1 MGNHRRGKSRNPA
14 GRWRIRNLMLRAF
27 LILTVGALAMGFV
40 PITLQGE
47 ATAESSAATIADRF
61 GIASS
66 HLMTFDEQTMNLEF
80 QAMDEMQAGW
90 VRSTMAWHD
99 VEYRGR
105 DLWNL
110 EGCDMAVAKANQHGV
125 KVLGILCGC
134 PAWANGGQAAF
145 YPPTE
150 NNLEDWK
157 TYIRTM
163 ATRYKGKVAA
173 WEIWN
178 EENIQYWQ
186 PTPDPVYYTKLLG
199 LASAEIRAADP
210 AATIVMGGTA
220 PVDPGFLETTFQHGS
235 LNYVDA
241 IAYHPYPEIIGEA
254 GQPPEAKYW
263 PKEKLSGWILN
274 TVRELVWNYSKN
286 RTPPIQVWITEMGYS
301 TAAVDYQTQA
311 AYMLRCLINY
321 ASTNVDKVIWYM
333 LRDEPP
339 VIPDEAGL
347 MTYGFVKKTA
357 FDYYANFKK
366 LFGPASGENL
376 NQVAFSCS
384 APATL
389 ESHCFP
395 LPDGRLMLAAWKS
408 DNVAD
413 SLDLTITD
421 PAFGSVMLV
430 DPATGAR
437 SPAPGLARD
446 AQGRL
451 ALKGLSIGKMP
462 VILEVDKVNLTVTS
476 VSPKQVPQYTFWQD
490 MSISGSGFK
499 PGATV
504 RLEKGSTIINAFNV
518 NVASDSSITCTAGFW
533 GAEAGPYDLV
543 VNDGAGHEARMP
555 GAFTVAPGCGS
566 GSGAGVLALGVMLGM
581 ISLAGSVRRRKK
593 KK

>member
-1 MGNHRRGKSRNPA
+1 MKKHPIGIQFNVRTYFFRILLLLVIATLALGIILPFATRGAAVAQTNP
-14 GRWRIRNLMLRAF
+14 
-27 LILTVGALAMGFV
+27 
-40 PITLQGE
+40 
-47 ATAESSAATIADRF
+47 ATIADRF

-66 HLMTFDEQTMNLEF
+66 HLMTFDEQTMDRKF
-80 QAMDEMQAGW
+80 QAMDELQAGW

-99 VEYRGR
+99 VEYLGKGQWT
-105 DLWNL
+105 LQ
-110 EGCDMAVAKANQHGV
+110 GCDMAVAKANQHGV

-134 PAWANGGQAAF
+134 PAWANGGKEAF

-150 NNLEDWK
+150 DHLEDWK
-157 TYIRTM
+157 TYVRTM
-163 ATRYKGKVAA
+163 ATKYKGKVAA

-186 PTPDPVYYTKLLG
+186 PTPDPVYYTRLLK
-199 LASAEIRAADP
+199 LASTEIRAADP

-220 PVDPGFLETTFQHGS
+220 PVDPGFLETTFHEGS
-235 LNYVDA
+235 LDYVDA

-274 TVRELVWNYSKN
+274 GVRELIWQHTTK
-286 RTPPIQVWITEMGYS
+286 PIQVWITEMGYS
-301 TAAVDYQTQA
+301 TGAAEIDYQTQA

-321 ASTNVDKVIWYM
+321 ASTNVDRLIWYQ

-357 FDYYANFKK
+357 FYYYANFKQ
-366 LFGPASGENL
+366 LFGSATNEDLS
-376 NQVAFSCS
+376 QVSFSCS

-395 LPDGRLMLAAWKS
+395 LPDGRLMLSAWKS

-413 SLDLTITD
+413 SLNLTITN
-421 PAFGSVMLV
+421 PEFGSVMLV

-437 SPAPGLARD
+437 TPASGLSRD
-446 AQGRL
+446 SQGRITIQ
-451 ALKGLSIGKMP
+451 GLPIGKVP
-462 VILEVDKVNLTVTS
+462 VILEVAKVSLTITS
-476 VSPKQVPQYTFWQD
+476 VSPNQVSQFTFWQD
-490 MSISGSGFK
+490 LSISGSGFG

-504 RLEKGSTIINAFNV
+504 RLEKGSTVIDAFNV
-518 NVASDSSITCTAGFW
+518 NVVSDGSITCTGGFW
-533 GAEAGPYDLV
+533 SVEAGAYDIV
-543 VNDGAGHEARMP
+543 VNDGVGHEARLP
-555 GAFTVAPGCGS
+555 GALTVGSGCGT
-566 GSGAGVLALGVMLGM
+566 GSGAGILALGVMLGV
-581 ISLAGSVRRRKK
+581 ISLAGSFRLRRSKRK
-593 KK
+593 